1 MSIKTNTQTVRID
14 WFDKPVQV
22 QFYDWREGGRWLG
35 GIGYRNEII
44 CCECGSTISL
54 NDLYDAEI
62 LVIEPNPVRLL
73 GEWVD
78 ISEYMF

>member
-1 MSIKTNTQTVRID
+1 MAIKTNTQTVRID

-22 QFYDWREGGRWLG
+22 QFYDYDNDVWIG

-44 CCECGSTISL
+44 CCECGGVVAL
-54 NDLYDAEI
+54 DELYDAEN
-62 LVIEPNPVRLL
+62 LVLEPNPVRLL

>member
-1 MSIKTNTQTVRID
+1 MSVKTNTQTIRID

-54 NDLYDAEI
+54 NDLYDAET
-62 LVIEPNPVRLL
+62 LVIEPNPVRLF

-78 ISEYMF
+78 ISKYMF

>member
-1 MSIKTNTQTVRID
+1 MSVKTNTQTTRID

-44 CCECGSTISL
+44 CCKCGSTISL